1 LSCAH
6 SPISYNEN
14 VCSAISGQSMRESN
28 LVCPKC
34 GRADAVRKVTSIVN
48 DGTTHTES
56 NRLGMSISGD
66 EIEFYSGLGSSASH
80 TGLVSSLAAP
90 KKPSQPSRKG
100 WSAIF
105 PGFRLN
111 CAGSFLGLIMLSMV
125 CSFPVLYPTYREN
138 PLLIFV
144 PVIIFVASAIVL
156 MRWVWLSNRRETQML
171 REGDAHYP
179 LEIERWK
186 RALAR
191 WDQLYYCYRDDG
203 VFLPNHAVF
212 VPIAQ
217 MKQYLYAKSG
227 GKRKREPLKLKK
239 D

>member
-1 LSCAH
+1 
-6 SPISYNEN
+6 
-14 VCSAISGQSMRESN
+14 MRESN

-48 DGTTHTES
+48 DGTTRTES

-66 EIEFYSGLGSSASH
+66 EIAFNSGLGNSVSH
-80 TGLVSSLAAP
+80 TELASTLAAP
-90 KKPSQPSRKG
+90 RKPSQPSRKG
-100 WSAIF
+100 LSAIF

-156 MRWVWLSNRRETQML
+156 MRWVWLSKRREAQML
-171 REGDAHYP
+171 REGEAHYP
-179 LEIERWK
+179 LEIEQWK

-191 WDQLYYCYRDDG
+191 WEQLYYCYRDDG
-203 VFLPNHAVF
+203 VFLPHHAVL

-227 GKRKREPLKLKK
+227 EKRKHQPLKFKK
-239 D
+239 DSRKNR

>member
-1 LSCAH
+1 
-6 SPISYNEN
+6 
-14 VCSAISGQSMRESN
+14 MREAK

-66 EIEFYSGLGSSASH
+66 ETAFYSGLGSSVSR

-111 CAGSFLGLIMLSMV
+111 CAGSFLGLIMLSVV

-144 PVIIFVASAIVL
+144 PVVIFVASAIIL
-156 MRWVWLSNRRETQML
+156 MRWVWLSNRRETQMH
-171 REGDAHYP
+171 REGDARYP

-186 RALAR
+186 RALER
-191 WDQLYYCYRDDG
+191 WEQLYYCYRDDG

-217 MKQYLYAKSG
+217 MRQFLYAKSG
-227 GKRKREPLKLKK
+227 EKRKHELLKLKRDSRK
-239 D
+239 NRS